1 MRQSRPNI
9 IRCKAVAAHGKRCMQ
24 TPYMTSPFCW
34 HHTARADRDSL
45 RGENLRGDDHSKEIA
60 ERIVSANL
68 TPAQLE
74 QIEQLLGPRSAA

>member
-9 IRCKAVAAHGKRCMQ
+9 VRCKAVAAHGKRCMQ

-34 HHTARADRDSL
+34 HHTARADREAL
-45 RGENLRGDDHSKEIA
+45 RNENLRGDEHSKEIA
-60 ERIVSANL
+60 ERIVTADL

-74 QIEQLLGPRSAA
+74 QIEQVLGSRAAA